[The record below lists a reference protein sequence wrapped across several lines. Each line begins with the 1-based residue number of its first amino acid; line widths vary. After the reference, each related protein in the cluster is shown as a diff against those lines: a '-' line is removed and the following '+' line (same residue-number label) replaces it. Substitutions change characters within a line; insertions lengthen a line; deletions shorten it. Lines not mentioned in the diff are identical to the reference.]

1 MVTTEQ
7 IKALE
12 ERQQAL
18 YTHLHIEDR
27 RLELDEQEA
36 LTHDPNFWDDP
47 AKAEAQLKKVA
58 GIKYWITAYDAIAS
72 AMDELHLLPE
82 FIREGASSPEELD
95 TQYNK
100 VLKMIEEL
108 EMRNMLSGEEDRLG
122 AIMEIN
128 SGAGGTESLDWA
140 SMLMRMYMRWGEAN
154 GYQVKVIDV
163 QDGEEVGIKSA
174 TLEFVGEF
182 AYGYLKSES
191 GVHRLVRPSPFNANN
206 KRQTT
211 FASVFVSPAVDD
223 TIEITINP
231 ADIEWDTYRS
241 GGKGGQNVN
250 KVETGVR
257 VRHLPTGI
265 MVENTETRSQ
275 SMNKENALRILKSKL
290 YQLKLNKRR
299 ELQNE
304 LEGKKKK
311 IEWGS
316 QIRSYVFDDRRV
328 KDHRTGHQTSD
339 VQRVMDGDIGDF
351 IKAYLMG
358 DYEE

>member
-12 ERQQAL
+12 ERQTAL
-18 YTHLHIEDR
+18 HTHLHIDDR
-27 RLELDEQEA
+27 RLELDEQES
-36 LTHDPNFWDDP
+36 LTHAPDFWDDP
-47 AKAEAQLKKVA
+47 GKAEEQLKKVA

-72 AMDELHLLPE
+72 AMEELHLLPE
-82 FIREGASSPEELD
+82 FIREGVSAPEELD
-95 TQYNK
+95 AQYGR
-100 VLKMIEEL
+100 VLEMIEAL
-108 EMRNMLSGEEDRLG
+108 EMRNMLGGEEDRLG

-154 GYQVKVIDV
+154 GYQVKVVDV

-257 VRHLPTGI
+257 LRHLPSGI

-275 SMNKENALRILKSKL
+275 IMNKENAMRILRSKL
-290 YQLKLNKRR
+290 YQIELDKRR

-304 LEGKKKK
+304 LEGQKKK

-316 QIRSYVFDDRRV
+316 QIRSYVFDARRV

-339 VQRVMDGDIGDF
+339 VQRVMDGEIGDF

-358 DYEE
+358 DYQ

>member
-1 MVTTEQ
+1 MTPP
-7 IKALE
+7 KPK
-12 ERQQAL
+12 
-18 YTHLHIEDR
+18 
-27 RLELDEQEA
+27 
-36 LTHDPNFWDDP
+36 PNS
-47 AKAEAQLKKVA
+47 KKVA

-82 FIREGASSPEELD
+82 VIREGASSPEELD

-241 GGKGGQNVN
+241 GGKRWTKCQQGRNRCPRTPPAYRYHGREYRDPFPKYEQRERFAHPQI
-250 KVETGVR
+250 KA
-257 VRHLPTGI
+257 LPTRTEQTARTPKRTRRQKEKNRMGI
-265 MVENTETRSQ
+265 TNPQ
-275 SMNKENALRILKSKL
+275 LRL
-290 YQLKLNKRR
+290 
-299 ELQNE
+299 
-304 LEGKKKK
+304 
-311 IEWGS
+311 
-316 QIRSYVFDDRRV
+316 
-328 KDHRTGHQTSD
+328 
-339 VQRVMDGDIGDF
+339 
-351 IKAYLMG
+351 
-358 DYEE
+358 